1 MFIGKFNRTVIVTY
15 LSIVAFLVGAYFAL
29 FEGNIAAA
37 IICLVVSGICDT
49 FDGKIARMVKNR
61 TEEDKQ
67 FGIQID
73 SLADVIAFTV
83 SPLTIFFGYILKYD
97 VDINPVLLI
106 TASSALIVCGI
117 TRLAYFNVVTAAGPV
132 KYYSGLPVTLT
143 SAIFP
148 ILYLLDNCLSHV
160 AFVYTYLVAIFV
172 VSFLFVLNFKIKKQT
187 SALFYILI
195 PIIGLIFTVFFIL
208 MM

>member
-37 IICLVVSGICDT
+37 IICLVASGICDT

-61 TEEDKQ
+61 TEEQKE

-83 SPLTIFFGYILKYD
+83 SPLVIFYGYIIKYG
-97 VDINPVLLI
+97 VDIHPILI
-106 TASSALIVCGI
+106 VTASAALILCGI
-117 TRLAYFNVVTAAGPV
+117 TRLAYFNIVAANGPV

-148 ILYLLDNCLSHV
+148 LLYLLDNCLSHV
-160 AFVYTYLVAIFV
+160 AFAYTYLVAIFV

>member
-49 FDGKIARMVKNR
+49 FDGKIARMVKDR

-106 TASSALIVCGI
+106 AASSALIVCGI

-160 AFVYTYLVAIFV
+160 AFAYTYLVAIFV

>member
-15 LSIVAFLVGAYFAL
+15 LSIVAFLIGAYFAL

-37 IICLVVSGICDT
+37 IICLVASGICDT
-49 FDGKIARMVKNR
+49 FDGKIARMCKNR
-61 TEEDKQ
+61 TEEQKE

-83 SPLTIFFGYILKYD
+83 SPLVIFYGYILKYD
-97 VDINPVLLI
+97 VDIHPILTV
-106 TASSALIVCGI
+106 TASSALILCGI
-117 TRLAYFNVVTAAGPV
+117 TRLAYFNIVAANGPV

-160 AFVYTYLVAIFV
+160 AFAYTYLIAIFV
-172 VSFLFVLNFKIKKQT
+172 VSLLFVLNFKIKKQN
-187 SALFYILI
+187 SLLFYILI
-195 PIIGLIFTVFFIL
+195 PIIGIIFTIFFV
-208 MM
+208 MMM

>member
-160 AFVYTYLVAIFV
+160 AFAYTYLVAIFV

-187 SALFYILI
+187 SLLFYILI
-195 PIIGLIFTVFFIL
+195 PIIGIIFTIFFV
-208 MM
+208 MMM

>member
-160 AFVYTYLVAIFV
+160 AFVYIYLVAIFV

>member
-160 AFVYTYLVAIFV
+160 AFAYTYLVAIFV

>member
-15 LSIVAFLVGAYFAL
+15 LSIVAFLIGAYFAL

-37 IICLVVSGICDT
+37 IICLVASGLCDT

-83 SPLTIFFGYILKYD
+83 SPLTIFYGYILKYG
-97 VDINPVLLI
+97 VDINPILTV

-143 SAIFP
+143 SVIFP
-148 ILYLLDNCLSHV
+148 LLYLLDNCLSHV
-160 AFVYTYLVAIFV
+160 AFAYTYLVAIFV
-172 VSFLFVLNFKIKKQT
+172 VSLLFVLNFKIKKQT
-187 SALFYILI
+187 SLLFYILM
-195 PIIGLIFTVFFIL
+195 PVIGLIFTAIFI
-208 MM
+208 MMM